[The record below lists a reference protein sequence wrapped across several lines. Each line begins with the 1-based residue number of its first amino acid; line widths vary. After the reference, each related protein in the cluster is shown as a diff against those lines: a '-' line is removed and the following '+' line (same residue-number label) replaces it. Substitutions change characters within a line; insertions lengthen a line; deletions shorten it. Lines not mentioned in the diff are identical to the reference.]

1 MSSIKSLSKSF
12 MNIPNNFNKYSNLE
26 LFVIIFSIILA
37 VGYIS
42 NREFYALIFFLA
54 LSYIINKFSKKQLAL
69 SLFVSIIITNLLIS
83 LNFFTNIEGMENSEK
98 KADDL
103 LKKRGSSLKKL
114 HDELHNDKKND
125 DTNKDVLEKPEMK
138 EEDKEDKEDEE

>member
-1 MSSIKSLSKSF
+1 

-42 NREFYALIFFLA
+42 KREFYALLFFIA

-69 SLFVSIIITNLLIS
+69 SLFLSIIITNLLIS
-83 LNFFTNIEGMENSEK
+83 LNFFSNIEGMKNNDK

-103 LKKRGSSLKKL
+103 LKKRGYSLKKL
-114 HDELHNDKKND
+114 HHELHDGKKND
-125 DTNKDVLEKPEMK
+125 DINNEENNEENKYD
-138 EEDKEDKEDEE
+138 DKEDDE